1 MAPLRLLF
9 RALLLH
15 GVRMT
20 LADQGIRHRL
30 ARTTAMQCQDERKE
44 KKKKTNDEKKTAWR
58 SCGKKM
64 QGLVDRLQKH
74 LN

>member
-20 LADQGIRHRL
+20 LADQGIQHRL
-30 ARTTAMQCQDERKE
+30 ARTTAMQSQDERKE
-44 KKKKTNDEKKTAWR
+44 KENQR
-58 SCGKKM
+58 
-64 QGLVDRLQKH
+64 
-74 LN
+74 